1 MKETTRI
8 INLKTR
14 LAHTQTELQEAC
26 AEAARAEVSDY
37 TFASLDGPV
46 KLSGLFGAKRDL
58 IVMHSMGLSCPNCTM
73 VCDGFNGIYP
83 HVRQRA
89 SFIVSGPDAPD
100 KQTAFARE
108 RGWRFPMVSHVGT
121 TFARD
126 MGFVGDNGRM
136 LPGISAFRRDGAK
149 IMRVSAANF
158 HAETEFCAI
167 WRLLDLLPEGADGWR
182 PKFAYD

>member
-1 MKETTRI
+1 MKETARI

-14 LAHTQTELQEAC
+14 LAQTQAELQEAC
-26 AEAARAEVSDY
+26 AEAARGEVADY
-37 TFASLDGPV
+37 TFANLEGPV
-46 KLSGLFGAKRDL
+46 KLSELFGGKRDL
-58 IVMHSMGLSCPNCTM
+58 IVMHSMGISCSNCTM

-83 HVRQRA
+83 HVRDRA
-89 SFIVSGPDAPD
+89 ALVVAGPDAPE
-100 KQTAFARE
+100 KQAAFADE
-108 RGWRFPMVSHVGT
+108 RGWRFPIVSHAGT

-136 LPGISAFRRDGAK
+136 LPGVSAFRREAAR
-149 IMRVSAANF
+149 IMRVSATNF

-167 WRLLDLLPEGADGWR
+167 WRLLDLLPEGANGWR

>member
-1 MKETTRI
+1 MKETARI
-8 INLKTR
+8 ISLKTR
-14 LAHTQTELQEAC
+14 LAQTQTELQEAY
-26 AEAARAEVSDY
+26 AEAARAEISDY
-37 TFASLDGPV
+37 TFANTDGPV
-46 KLSGLFGAKRDL
+46 KLSDLFGSKRDVV
-58 IVMHSMGLSCPNCTM
+58 IMHSMGLTCANCTM

-89 SFIVSGPDAPD
+89 SFAVSGPDAPD
-100 KQTAFARE
+100 RQAAFARE
-108 RGWRFPMVSHVGT
+108 RGWRFPMISHAGT

-136 LPGISAFRRDGAK
+136 LPGVSAFRRVGPA

-167 WRLLDLLPEGADGWR
+167 WRLFDLLPEGADGWR
-182 PKFAYD
+182 PKFDYG